1 MVRAAVSASQ
11 TSVERPGSAPAPFSA
26 CPQAEPRPEAQKRT
40 RGTCAGHVCEVARV
54 GARGRAC
61 TCERQRQTC
70 VCIWAF
76 GSRGALGPRTCVSRF
91 SFHCAPRVHTRCE
104 TQGARV
110 LGDNQGRSSIWASAL
125 RTIQSAPR
133 RLSALTLFGSLP
145 WRRLPNNSAAER
157 HERSVY
163 NRPEAPSMP
172 GLLRLFRAACDSTS
186 SIDATR
192 SMRVSMYRAR
202 AC

>member
-11 TSVERPGSAPAPFSA
+11 ASVERPGSAPAPFSA

-54 GARGRAC
+54 GARGGAC

-70 VCIWAF
+70 VCIWAL
-76 GSRGALGPRTCVSRF
+76 GSRGALGPRTCLSRF
-91 SFHCAPRVHTRCE
+91 SFHCAAVHTRCE
-104 TQGARV
+104 THEGLA
-110 LGDNQGRSSIWASAL
+110 LGDNQGRSERGRVAPFRLLTVACQRSPCSSISQWRRVPL
-125 RTIQSAPR
+125 RTILR
-133 RLSALTLFGSLP
+133 RTGEEL
-145 WRRLPNNSAAER
+145 
-157 HERSVY
+157 SVY
-163 NRPEAPSMP
+163 NRPETPSMP